1 MAIKINNNSNSK
13 SDNNGE
19 HFNIMWFKMADF

>member
-1 MAIKINNNSNSK
+1 MAFKINNNSNCK